1 MSTLCRPFFSR
12 YDWRGNHVTN
22 LQIYGKIVD
31 RRSAIKTRDNNFA
44 KEPDLWKSSA
54 HLDVPVYVCI
64 STHAV
69 LETALP
75 ALRFVRPV
83 VAIEVADQALVDALL
98 AIGTRKLVVRTK
110 RLYFAVTEGDVVNSD
125 VRSVAVTDNAL
136 HQDLEG
142 VQFR

>member
-1 MSTLCRPFFSR
+1 VIITLRRS
-12 YDWRGNHVTN
+12 
-22 LQIYGKIVD
+22 QIYENHLLTWV
-31 RRSAIKTRDNNFA
+31 
-44 KEPDLWKSSA
+44 
-54 HLDVPVYVCI
+54 LDVPVYVCI